1 MVPSGP
7 PTDGAPAQDG
17 AGQGASSPLGERV
30 YRTLR
35 DEIVFLKLP
44 PGAPVRE
51 IEVAKRLGVGRTP
64 VREALQRLAMN
75 YLVELLPGRGAF
87 VAAISLPDLV
97 KITEIRLNLE
107 GFAAASA
114 ADRATPAER
123 EVLRGLRDEIRRVT
137 PDTSRVRLIGLD
149 QDVHRAIY
157 NATHNAFLEDCLHR
171 FLNLTLRA
179 WVLVLDS
186 VGGVTEMVDEHASLL
201 DAVVEGD
208 AEKASALARQHITD
222 FENDIRA
229 ALGNPAVRLQVDRQR
244 SSGI

>member
-1 MVPSGP
+1 MAVTGSPADAGP
-7 PTDGAPAQDG
+7 AREEPGE
-17 AGQGASSPLGERV
+17 ASSLGDRV

-35 DEIVFLKLP
+35 DEIVFLELP

-51 IEVAKRLGVGRTP
+51 IDISKRLGVGRTP

-87 VAAISLPDLV
+87 VAPISLPDLV

-114 ADRATPAER
+114 AARATAAER
-123 EVLRGLRDEIRRVT
+123 ETLRGLRDQIMRIT
-137 PDTSRVRLIGLD
+137 PDTPRDTLIRLD

-157 NATHNAFLEDCLHR
+157 DATHNAFLEDCLHR

-179 WVLVLDS
+179 WVLVLDN
-186 VGGVTEMVDEHASLL
+186 VGGVAEMVDEHANLI

-222 FENDIRA
+222 FENDFRA
-229 ALGNPAVRLQVDRQR
+229 ALGNPAFRLSVDRQR

>member
-1 MVPSGP
+1 VAATGPS
-7 PTDGAPAQDG
+7 AE
-17 AGQGASSPLGERV
+17 AGLTLNESGGSSPLGDRV

-35 DEIVFLKLP
+35 DEIVFLELP
-44 PGAPVRE
+44 PGTPVRE
-51 IEVAKRLGVGRTP
+51 VDVAKRLGVGRTP

-87 VAAISLPDLV
+87 VTPISLPDLV
-97 KITEIRLNLE
+97 KITEIRVNLE

-114 ADRATPAER
+114 AARATAAER
-123 EVLRGLRDEIRRVT
+123 ETLRGLREQIMRLTEDTPRDTLIR
-137 PDTSRVRLIGLD
+137 LD

-157 NATHNAFLEDCLHR
+157 DATHNPFLEDCLHR

-186 VGGVTEMVDEHASLL
+186 LGSSVADMVDEHVSLL
-201 DAVVEGD
+201 NAVVEGD

-222 FENDIRA
+222 FENDFRA
-229 ALGNPAVRLQVDRQR
+229 ALGNPAFRPPADRQR
-244 SSGI
+244 SPGI

>member
-1 MVPSGP
+1 VAATGS
-7 PTDGAPAQDG
+7 PAG
-17 AGQGASSPLGERV
+17 AGPARDEPGGSSSLGDRV

-35 DEIVFLKLP
+35 DEIVFLELP

-51 IEVAKRLGVGRTP
+51 VDVAKRLGVGRTP

-87 VAAISLPDLV
+87 VTPISLPDLV

-114 ADRATPAER
+114 AARATDAER
-123 EVLRGLRDEIRRVT
+123 ETLRRVRDEISQATEET
-137 PDTSRVRLIGLD
+137 PRDTLIRLD
-149 QDVHRAIY
+149 QDAHRAIY
-157 NATHNAFLEDCLHR
+157 DATHNAFLEDCLHR

-186 VGGVTEMVDEHASLL
+186 VGGVTEMVEEHVTLIN
-201 DAVVEGD
+201 AVVEGD
-208 AEKASALARQHITD
+208 AEEASALARQHITD
-222 FENDIRA
+222 FEKDFRA
-229 ALGNPAVRLQVDRQR
+229 ALGNPAFRSSVDRQR

>member
-1 MVPSGP
+1 VAATGPSAEPGL
-7 PTDGAPAQDG
+7 TLSESGG
-17 AGQGASSPLGERV
+17 SSPLGDRV

-35 DEIVFLKLP
+35 DEIVFLELP
-44 PGAPVRE
+44 PGTPVRE
-51 IEVAKRLGVGRTP
+51 VDVAKRLGVGRTP

-87 VAAISLPDLV
+87 VTPISLPDLV
-97 KITEIRLNLE
+97 KITEIRVNLE

-114 ADRATPAER
+114 AARATAAER
-123 EVLRGLRDEIRRVT
+123 ETLRGLRDQIMRLTEDTPRDTLIR
-137 PDTSRVRLIGLD
+137 LD

-157 NATHNAFLEDCLHR
+157 DATHNPFLEDCLHR

-186 VGGVTEMVDEHASLL
+186 LGSSVADMVDEHVSLL

-222 FENDIRA
+222 FENDFRA
-229 ALGNPAVRLQVDRQR
+229 ALGNPAFRPPTDRQR
-244 SSGI
+244 GPGI

>member
-1 MVPSGP
+1 MAATGPSAEAGP
-7 PTDGAPAQDG
+7 TLNESGG
-17 AGQGASSPLGERV
+17 SSPLGDRV

-51 IEVAKRLGVGRTP
+51 VDVAKRLGVGRTP

-87 VAAISLPDLV
+87 VTPISLPDLV
-97 KITEIRLNLE
+97 KITEIRVNLE

-114 ADRATPAER
+114 AARATAAER
-123 EVLRGLRDEIRRVT
+123 ETLRGLREQITRLTEETPSATLIR
-137 PDTSRVRLIGLD
+137 LD

-157 NATHNAFLEDCLHR
+157 DATHNPFLEDCLHR

-179 WVLVLDS
+179 WVLVLDT
-186 VGGVTEMVDEHASLL
+186 VDGVAEMVDEHASLIV
-201 DAVVEGD
+201 AVVDGD

-222 FENDIRA
+222 FENDFRA
-229 ALGNPAVRLQVDRQR
+229 ALGNPAIRLSVNRQR

>member
-1 MVPSGP
+1 MAVTGSP
-7 PTDGAPAQDG
+7 PEPGG
-17 AGQGASSPLGERV
+17 SSSLGDRV

-35 DEIVFLKLP
+35 DEIVFLELP

-51 IEVAKRLGVGRTP
+51 VDVATRLGVGRTP

-87 VAAISLPDLV
+87 VAPISVPDLV

-114 ADRATPAER
+114 AARATAAER
-123 EVLRGLRDEIRRVT
+123 DGLRGLRDQIMRVT
-137 PDTSRVRLIGLD
+137 EDTPRATLIRLD

-157 NATHNAFLEDCLHR
+157 DATHNPFLEDCLHR

-186 VGGVTEMVDEHASLL
+186 LGSSVADMVDEHASLI

-222 FENDIRA
+222 FEKDFRA
-229 ALGNPAVRLQVDRQR
+229 ALGNPASRLSVDRQR

>member
-1 MVPSGP
+1 MAATGSPADDGP
-7 PTDGAPAQDG
+7 ARDEPGG
-17 AGQGASSPLGERV
+17 SSSLGDRV

-35 DEIVFLKLP
+35 DEIVFLELP

-51 IEVAKRLGVGRTP
+51 VDVARRLGVGRTP

-87 VAAISLPDLV
+87 VTPVSLPDLV

-114 ADRATPAER
+114 AARASAAER
-123 EVLRGLRDEIRRVT
+123 QGLRGLREQITRLTGDTPRGTLIR
-137 PDTSRVRLIGLD
+137 LD
-149 QDVHRAIY
+149 QDVHRAVY
-157 NATHNAFLEDCLHR
+157 DAAHNAFLEDCLHR

-186 VGGVTEMVDEHASLL
+186 LGSSVAEMVDEHAALI

-222 FENDIRA
+222 FENDFRA
-229 ALGNPAVRLQVDRQR
+229 ALGNPAFRSSVDWQR

>member
-1 MVPSGP
+1 MAATGPS
-7 PTDGAPAQDG
+7 AE
-17 AGQGASSPLGERV
+17 AGLTLNESGGSSPLGDRV

-35 DEIVFLKLP
+35 DEIVFLELP
-44 PGAPVRE
+44 PGTPVRE
-51 IEVAKRLGVGRTP
+51 VDVAKRLGVGRTP

-87 VAAISLPDLV
+87 VTPISLPDLV
-97 KITEIRLNLE
+97 KITEIRVNLE

-114 ADRATPAER
+114 AARATAAER
-123 EVLRGLRDEIRRVT
+123 ETLRGLREQIMRLTEDTPRDTLIR
-137 PDTSRVRLIGLD
+137 LD

-157 NATHNAFLEDCLHR
+157 DATHNPFLEDCLHR

-186 VGGVTEMVDEHASLL
+186 LGSSVADMVDEHVSLL
-201 DAVVEGD
+201 NAVVEGD

-222 FENDIRA
+222 FENDFRA
-229 ALGNPAVRLQVDRQR
+229 ALGNPAFRPPADRQR
-244 SSGI
+244 SPGI

>member
-1 MVPSGP
+1 VAVS
-7 PTDGAPAQDG
+7 
-17 AGQGASSPLGERV
+17 SSPPEPGGSSSLGDRV

-35 DEIVFLKLP
+35 DEIVFLELP

-51 IEVAKRLGVGRTP
+51 VDVATRLGVGRTP

-87 VAAISLPDLV
+87 VAPISVPDLV

-114 ADRATPAER
+114 AARATAAER
-123 EVLRGLRDEIRRVT
+123 DGLRGLRDQIMRVT
-137 PDTSRVRLIGLD
+137 EDTPRATLIRLD

-157 NATHNAFLEDCLHR
+157 DATHNPFLEDCLHR

-186 VGGVTEMVDEHASLL
+186 LGSSVADMVDEHASLI

-222 FENDIRA
+222 FEKDFRA
-229 ALGNPAVRLQVDRQR
+229 ALGNPASRLSVDRQR

>member
-1 MVPSGP
+1 MTATGSSAEAGPTLNESG
-7 PTDGAPAQDG
+7 G
-17 AGQGASSPLGERV
+17 SSPLGDRV

-35 DEIVFLKLP
+35 DEIVFLELP

-51 IEVAKRLGVGRTP
+51 VDVAKRLGVGRTP

-87 VAAISLPDLV
+87 VAPISLPDLV
-97 KITEIRLNLE
+97 KITEIRINLE

-114 ADRATPAER
+114 ATRASDAER
-123 EVLRGLRDEIRRVT
+123 ETLRRVRDEISGATEDT
-137 PDTSRVRLIGLD
+137 PRDTLIRLD
-149 QDVHRAIY
+149 QDAHRAIY
-157 NATHNAFLEDCLHR
+157 DATHNPFLEDCLHR

-186 VGGVTEMVDEHASLL
+186 LGSSVAEMVDEHAGLI

-222 FENDIRA
+222 FENDFRA
-229 ALGNPAVRLQVDRQR
+229 ALGNPAFRSSVDRQR
-244 SSGI
+244 NSGI